1 MNLTSPMLRYNR
13 GKDMIYKKRRNV
25 GILLLLISIVFI
37 IYGAMRGEMDTVL
50 GKAIKLCLECIGI
63 G

>member
-1 MNLTSPMLRYNR
+1 MLIYNR
-13 GKDMIYKKRRNV
+13 GKDMIYEKRRNV
-25 GILLLLISIVFI
+25 GKLLLLISIAFI

-50 GKAIKLCLECIGI
+50 ARAVKLCLECIGI

>member
-1 MNLTSPMLRYNR
+1 MIRYNR

-25 GILLLLISIVFI
+25 GILILLISIAFI
-37 IYGAMRGEMDTVL
+37 SYGAMRGEMDTVL

>member
-1 MNLTSPMLRYNR
+1 MLIYDR
-13 GKDMIYKKRRNV
+13 GKDMIYEKRRNV
-25 GILLLLISIVFI
+25 GKLLLLISIAFI

-50 GKAIKLCLECIGI
+50 AKAVKLCLECIGI

>member
-1 MNLTSPMLRYNR
+1 MLIYNR
-13 GKDMIYKKRRNV
+13 GKDMIYEKRRNV
-25 GILLLLISIVFI
+25 GKLLLLISVAFI

-50 GKAIKLCLECIGI
+50 AKAVKLCLECIGI

>member
-1 MNLTSPMLRYNR
+1 MLIYNR

-25 GILLLLISIVFI
+25 GIVLLLISIVLIF
-37 IYGAMRGEMDTVL
+37 YGAMIGEMDTVL

>member
-1 MNLTSPMLRYNR
+1 MLRYNW

-25 GILLLLISIVFI
+25 GIVLLLISIVFI
-37 IYGAMRGEMDTVL
+37 FYGAMRGEMDTVL

>member
-1 MNLTSPMLRYNR
+1 MLRYNR
-13 GKDMIYKKRRNV
+13 GKDMIYEKRRNV
-25 GILLLLISIVFI
+25 GKLLLLISIAFI

-50 GKAIKLCLECIGI
+50 AKAVKLCLECIGI

>member
-1 MNLTSPMLRYNR
+1 MLIYNR

-25 GILLLLISIVFI
+25 GILLLLISIAFI
-37 IYGAMRGEMDTVL
+37 SYGAMRGEMDTVL
-50 GKAIKLCLECIGI
+50 AKAIKLCLECIGI